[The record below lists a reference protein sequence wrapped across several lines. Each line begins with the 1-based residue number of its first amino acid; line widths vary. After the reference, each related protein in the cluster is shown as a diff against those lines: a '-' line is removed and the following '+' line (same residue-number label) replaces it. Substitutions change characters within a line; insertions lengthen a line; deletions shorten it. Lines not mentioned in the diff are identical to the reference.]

1 MENNNFQF
9 AKIEYIE
16 NTTFDGSLDSFYEKG
31 IEGAIREN
39 IQNSI
44 DAKLETKEK
53 VKVKIVLGKVGK
65 PDLPGIDEVFQHIDS
80 MEGKNEYTV
89 EKINYMQSK
98 KNEDSINVLTI
109 EDLNTKGLSGAKNGQ
124 SGRSK
129 DTFGSYAY
137 RKGFH
142 NKNENVEAE
151 ISRGGSHGIGK
162 ISNNAVSDINLM
174 YFANCDEL
182 GEKHVGGSIHLIE
195 HKHAGQDYRSTG
207 YFSKKDYNNNGLYPF
222 ENQGYS
228 KIFGKE
234 ERGLKIIIPYLREE
248 FTDFKNIVTAIC
260 DNFFVAILNEKI
272 EVEIIDK
279 IKNKEIIINK
289 SSLLEIVND
298 RKYYENY
305 KPNIKKI
312 FTPLYVQTLQEI
324 TNPEKLIVES
334 LDDTYEFD
342 LFFKYDEE
350 LPVGRVGIVRSM
362 GMKIVDYKVERY
374 IRRPYN
380 AVLIGGPKED
390 GFLKTME
397 NESHTQITSDNIKDS
412 HSKKNARKFLRNL
425 TTQMQR
431 KIDESINRNSVS
443 SGVLDTSHILSEL
456 DSTFSKNLSKST
468 EKVKIDS
475 ETTLLKKKPKERRKA
490 NKGSVFS
497 KQKKEIQQ
505 RTPRKLKP
513 SNEEEQGYETMIL
526 PNSSVERISLGDKEI
541 IKFDFNN
548 IDGSKN
554 WTECDIT
561 FVVVDGMGQEHQNE
575 ARLADNYMLIKDAAS
590 NDTYTFNDYKIN
602 NVKIKNNTSIINLI
616 KYVDV
621 KDSLKYL
628 YKIEVRKNDI

>member
-1 MENNNFQF
+1 MKINDFQF

-31 IEGAIREN
+31 IEGTIREN

-44 DAKLETKEK
+44 DAKLENEET

-65 PDLPGIDEVFQHIDS
+65 SDLPGIDEVFEHIGS

-89 EKINYMQSK
+89 EKINYMESK
-98 KNEDSINVLTI
+98 VEENSINVLTI

-142 NKNENVEAE
+142 NKNINEETE

-174 YFANCDEL
+174 YFANCDEY

-195 HKHAGQDYRSTG
+195 HRYDDQDYRSTG
-207 YFSKKDYNNNGLYPF
+207 YFSRKNYEDNRLYPF
-222 ENQGYS
+222 ENLGYS
-228 KIFGKE
+228 KIFNKDK
-234 ERGLKIIIPYLREE
+234 RGLKIIIPYVREE
-248 FTDFKNIVTAIC
+248 FTDFKKIVQAVC
-260 DNFFVAILNEKI
+260 DNFFVAILNEKV

-279 IKNKEIIINK
+279 TQKKEMVINKESLVEIINDK
-289 SSLLEIVND
+289 N
-298 RKYYENY
+298 YYENN
-305 KPNIKKI
+305 KLNIKKV

-324 TNPEKLIVES
+324 GTPEKLKVES
-334 LDDTYEFD
+334 LNETYEFD
-342 LFFKYDEE
+342 LYFKYDEE

-390 GFLKTME
+390 GFLKSME
-397 NESHTQITSDNIKDS
+397 NESHTQISSDNIKDS
-412 HSKKNARKFLRNL
+412 NSKKNAKKFLRNL
-425 TTQMQR
+425 TTQMQ
-431 KIDESINRNSVS
+431 KIIDDSINRNSVS
-443 SGVLDTSHILSEL
+443 SGELDTSHILSEI
-456 DSTFSKNLSKST
+456 DSTFSKNLSRSS
-468 EKVKIDS
+468 EKVQIDS
-475 ETTLLKKKPKERRKA
+475 KTELLKKKPKERRKSKRGVA
-490 NKGSVFS
+490 DPQPREK
-497 KQKKEIQQ
+497 KQK
-505 RTPRKLKP
+505 RTPRKLK
-513 SNEEEQGYETMIL
+513 SGTEEEQGYEALIL
-526 PNSSVERISLGDKEI
+526 PNSSVERISLNDKEI
-541 IKFDFNN
+541 IKFEFNN
-548 IDGSKN
+548 IEGSKD
-554 WTECDIT
+554 WKECDIT
-561 FVVVDGMGQEHQNE
+561 FVVVDGMGQEYQNE
-575 ARLADNYMLIKDAAS
+575 ARLTDNYMLIKDAVS

-616 KYVDV
+616 KHSTI

-628 YKIEVRKNDI
+628 YKIEVRSNDL